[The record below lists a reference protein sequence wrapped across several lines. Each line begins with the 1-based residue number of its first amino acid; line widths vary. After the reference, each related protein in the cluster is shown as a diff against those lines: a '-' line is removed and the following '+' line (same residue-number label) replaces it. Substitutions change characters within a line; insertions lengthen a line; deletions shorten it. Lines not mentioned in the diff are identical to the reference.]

1 VTPEGNRRPIVP
13 AAEASFSLICRAG
26 TLLCALRASS
36 VVETMRPLPIEALPG
51 APDFVIGSAIIRGQP
66 LPVIELS
73 RLLGAEIGTPG
84 RLVVIRAASR
94 LAALAVTELVGF
106 RSLSGAIVATLPP
119 LLSGAARSAVA
130 QLGTLDRELMAV
142 LDTASLI
149 PDAVF
154 TAIDRNMVAA

>member
-1 VTPEGNRRPIVP
+1 VP
-13 AAEASFSLICRAG
+13 AAEASLSLICRAG
-26 TLLCALRASS
+26 TLLCALRAQS
-36 VVETMRPLPIEALPG
+36 VVETMRPLPIEVLPG
-51 APDFVIGSAIIRGQP
+51 SPDFVAGSAIIRGQP

-73 RLLGAEIGTPG
+73 RLLGAEIGVAG

-94 LAALAVTELVGF
+94 LAALAVTDILGF
-106 RSLSGAIVATLPP
+106 RSLTSAMVATLPP

-154 TAIDRNMVAA
+154 SAIDRNMVPA